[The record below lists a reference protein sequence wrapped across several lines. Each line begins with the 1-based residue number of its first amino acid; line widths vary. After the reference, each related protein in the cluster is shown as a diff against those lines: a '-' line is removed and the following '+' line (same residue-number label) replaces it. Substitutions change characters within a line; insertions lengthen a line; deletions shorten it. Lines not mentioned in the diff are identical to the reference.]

1 MKRVRRSSAGGAGDR
16 LSTWST
22 NRPAESSYSIQVR
35 APYRLDLTVNALRRL
50 SSNRVDVL
58 SPSGEYIR
66 VLGDAAESVVVR
78 ARQPN
83 PGTISILLEGDRRE
97 HPRLLALVQ
106 RMLGVEVDLT
116 RFYHAASGIQWL
128 HPLVHRMRGVRPP
141 RYPTLWE
148 ACVNAIVFQ
157 HVSLVAASTIM
168 GRLTIGLGE
177 LVERDGIRLYRFPGV
192 DQIQRAPDRL
202 LRAAGLSAAKLATL
216 RRVADALERGA
227 LDEVRLDGLSS
238 PEAAALLRE
247 IKGIGPW
254 TATLILLRGLGRLDV
269 FPANDTSVARNLALV
284 AGSAPLD
291 VMAVLEA
298 LGPERGMLYYHL
310 LLARLE
316 AGAGLGRSVAS
327 AHQSTQR
334 SGA

>member
-1 MKRVRRSSAGGAGDR
+1 MNRRRRSSAGSAGGT
-16 LSTWST
+16 LSTGAT
-22 NRPAESSYSIQVR
+22 DGRAVKSYALRVQ

-58 SPSGEYIR
+58 TPDGEYLR
-66 VLGDAAESVVVR
+66 VLGDVAEPAVVR
-78 ARQPN
+78 ARQPS
-83 PGTISILLEGDRRE
+83 PGTISIVLEGDRRE
-97 HPRLLALVQ
+97 HPRLLARVR
-106 RMLGVEVDLT
+106 RMLGLEVDLT

-128 HPLVHRMRGVRPP
+128 HPLVLRMRGVRPP

-157 HVSLVAASTIM
+157 QVSLIAASTIM
-168 GRLTIGLGE
+168 GRFTTGLGE
-177 LVERDGIRLYRFPGV
+177 PVERGGVRLYRFPGIEQV
-192 DQIQRAPDRL
+192 QRAPDRL

-216 RRVADALERGA
+216 RRVADALEKGP
-227 LDEVRLDGLSS
+227 LNEVRMEETPS
-238 PEAAALLRE
+238 PEAAALLRG

-254 TATLILLRGLGRLDV
+254 TAAVILLRGLGRLDV
-269 FPANDTSVARNLALV
+269 FPANDSSVARNLALV
-284 AGSAPLD
+284 GGSASRD
-291 VMAVLEA
+291 VAAVLEA

-316 AGAGLGRSVAS
+316 AGASLGRVSAS
-327 AHQSTQR
+327 AHQSTRR